1 MKNRPEQGKAAWV
14 VSDNFEGEFEMT
26 IRVNTG
32 RIDEPDLPSVC
43 ADAPAFT
50 DGDLPRKIAPDVVE
64 VLVPRCH
71 EHHKSCAWSMGH
83 GSQRVIRRSGRRVD
97 IPSQNPQ

>member
-1 MKNRPEQGKAAWV
+1 
-14 VSDNFEGEFEMT
+14 MT

-32 RIDEPDLPSVC
+32 RIDQPDLPPVC

-50 DGDLPRKIAPDVVE
+50 DGDLPGKIAPDVVE

-71 EHHKSCAWSMGH
+71 ERHKSGAWSLSH
-83 GSQRVIRRSGRRVD
+83 GSQRFIRRS
-97 IPSQNPQ
+97 